1 MSTNTPSNPEPSAH
15 QRPKL
20 RVVAPPPAI
29 FFIPLLVTILLD
41 RKVLHLPPM
50 SAQLEWLG
58 AALVVAA
65 MVLIVW
71 AIAVMRRF
79 NTTVNPYGKSTAI
92 VSDAPFSFTR
102 NPIYLGF
109 VLAYVGIAIF
119 YRSWLPFTV
128 LPILLWIMHA
138 GVITREEKYLEGV
151 FGEPYTSYKSRV
163 RRWL

>member
-1 MSTNTPSNPEPSAH
+1 
-15 QRPKL
+15 
-20 RVVAPPPAI
+20 
-29 FFIPLLVTILLD
+29 
-41 RKVLHLPPM
+41 M

-138 GVITREEKYLEGV
+138 GVITREEQYLEGV